1 MGNLNINYNEKIDR
15 YLYDDL
21 PDDEVLLF
29 EQELEVDEDLRN
41 EMEFYKDIDEAI
53 AEDEIIE
60 FRQEI
65 SDIFDKVDKEDN
77 RNSFLPKFNK
87 KFYYGMA
94 AASVAVITSI
104 GLYINNRT
112 FTDAELFEKYYQPYE
127 NHNSLRSGDQ
137 TTNEILRKAFE
148 MYEAEKYQEASDLFE
163 LVLTKD
169 FDNIPAHLYS
179 GISNIEIEEYI
190 EARKSFEFIIED
202 DNSLFV
208 EQAEWYLAWCYLKTG
223 NKAKA
228 KELFSKISENDTH
241 YSENANKVLKRM
253 R

>member
-29 EQELEVDEDLRN
+29 EQELEEDEDLRN

-77 RNSFLPKFNK
+77 RNTFLPKFNK

-94 AASVAVITSI
+94 AASVAVI
-104 GLYINNRT
+104 
-112 FTDAELFEKYYQPYE
+112 
-127 NHNSLRSGDQ
+127 
-137 TTNEILRKAFE
+137 
-148 MYEAEKYQEASDLFE
+148 
-163 LVLTKD
+163 
-169 FDNIPAHLYS
+169 
-179 GISNIEIEEYI
+179 
-190 EARKSFEFIIED
+190 
-202 DNSLFV
+202 
-208 EQAEWYLAWCYLKTG
+208 
-223 NKAKA
+223 
-228 KELFSKISENDTH
+228 
-241 YSENANKVLKRM
+241 
-253 R
+253 